1 MLHRSQRFRHGD
13 HCTGPRTTRAGHGGR
28 GFDWGALSPRLLF
41 GRQQESARCCRVL
54 PAGIRYRHRL
64 PRCQQAVEA
73 DDQGRNEVTSGAPY
87 SRLTPEAPIADME
100 SGNVDAP
107 RGASLS
113 AIQKPIRGKLDAV
126 SRAMA
131 AIVASDLP
139 LVGEVSAHLLAMRG
153 KLFRPTLLLL
163 ASEAEDNPGDQA
175 VTLAASLE
183 LIHLA
188 TLVHD
193 DAVDH
198 SALRRGMPTV
208 NALFSHQISVIMG
221 DFLYSS
227 ALTHLVGLGN
237 LQALQSL
244 TRTSTEMT
252 LGEMRQLAVT
262 DPLKFS
268 EREYYDLIR
277 SKTASLMRTACE
289 LGALSGA
296 RRYRDALAGFGENLG
311 MAFQIADDLLD
322 YREGM
327 ETTGKPS
334 GLDLREHKV
343 TLPLIHAL
351 REMSARSRSV
361 VERLFASKTMT
372 DDDIAS
378 VVQIVAEAG
387 GFDYARARGEEFA
400 EAAHDSLA
408 TVPDTVAR
416 QSLTASI
423 SSVMERHS

>member
-1 MLHRSQRFRHGD
+1 MSSAAAPD
-13 HCTGPRTTRAGHGGR
+13 TRR
-28 GFDWGALSPRLLF
+28 
-41 GRQQESARCCRVL
+41 
-54 PAGIRYRHRL
+54 IK
-64 PRCQQAVEA
+64 
-73 DDQGRNEVTSGAPY
+73 VT
-87 SRLTPEAPIADME
+87 M
-100 SGNVDAP
+100 P
-107 RGASLS
+107 RGVTLQT
-113 AIQKPIRGKLDAV
+113 IQLPVRGKLDDV

-131 AIVASDLP
+131 RIVSSDLP
-139 LVGEVSAHLLAMRG
+139 LVGQVSSHLLAMRG

-163 ASEAEDNPGDQA
+163 SSEVAEEPEEQA
-175 VTLAASLE
+175 VTLAAALE

-221 DFLYSS
+221 DFLYST
-227 ALTHLVGLGN
+227 ALTHLVGLGDLEA
-237 LQALQSL
+237 LQAL
-244 TRTSTEMT
+244 TRASTEMT

-262 DPLKFS
+262 DPLRFT

-296 RRYRDALAGFGENLG
+296 REYFGALGTFGENLG

-322 YREGM
+322 YREQM

-351 REMSARSRSV
+351 RAMSASSRQE
-361 VERLFASKTMT
+361 VERLFDSETVT

-378 VVQIVAEAG
+378 VVRIVDENG
-387 GFDYARARGEEFA
+387 GFAYARARGDEFA
-400 EAAHDSLA
+400 ERAHDAL
-408 TVPDTVAR
+408 TDLPDTVAR
-416 QSLTASI
+416 RSLTASI
-423 SSVMERHS
+423 SYVMERHS

>member
-1 MLHRSQRFRHGD
+1 MSSAAAPD
-13 HCTGPRTTRAGHGGR
+13 TRR
-28 GFDWGALSPRLLF
+28 
-41 GRQQESARCCRVL
+41 
-54 PAGIRYRHRL
+54 IK
-64 PRCQQAVEA
+64 
-73 DDQGRNEVTSGAPY
+73 VT
-87 SRLTPEAPIADME
+87 M
-100 SGNVDAP
+100 P
-107 RGASLS
+107 RGVTLQ
-113 AIQKPIRGKLDAV
+113 AIQLPVRGKLDDV

-131 AIVASDLP
+131 RIVYSDLP
-139 LVGEVSAHLLAMRG
+139 LVGQVSAHLLAMRG

-163 ASEAEDNPGDQA
+163 SSQVEEREGSGKGEAGKDKA
-175 VTLAASLE
+175 VMLAATLE

-221 DFLYSS
+221 DFLYST
-227 ALTHLVGLGN
+227 ALTHLVGLGDLEA
-237 LQALQSL
+237 LQAL
-244 TRTSTEMT
+244 TRASTEMT

-262 DPLKFS
+262 DPLRFT

-296 RRYRDALAGFGENLG
+296 RQYFGALGTFGENLG

-322 YREGM
+322 YREQM

-351 REMSARSRSV
+351 RTMSPSSRQE
-361 VERLFASKTMT
+361 VERLFDSETVT

-378 VVQIVAEAG
+378 VVRIVDENG
-387 GFDYARARGEEFA
+387 GFAYARARGDEFA
-400 EAAHDSLA
+400 ERAHDALKDL
-408 TVPDTVAR
+408 PDTVAR
-416 QSLTASI
+416 RSLTASI
-423 SSVMERHS
+423 SYVMERHS

>member
-1 MLHRSQRFRHGD
+1 MRSAAAPD
-13 HCTGPRTTRAGHGGR
+13 TRR
-28 GFDWGALSPRLLF
+28 MKM
-41 GRQQESARCCRVL
+41 
-54 PAGIRYRHRL
+54 
-64 PRCQQAVEA
+64 
-73 DDQGRNEVTSGAPY
+73 T
-87 SRLTPEAPIADME
+87 M
-100 SGNVDAP
+100 P
-107 RGASLS
+107 RGVTLQ
-113 AIQKPIRGKLDAV
+113 AIQLPVRDKLDDV
-126 SRAMA
+126 SRTMA
-131 AIVASDLP
+131 RIVAIDLP
-139 LVGEVSAHLLAMRG
+139 LVGQVSAHLLAMRG

-163 ASEAEDNPGDQA
+163 SSQVEDREGSGKGAEGSDKA
-175 VTLAASLE
+175 VTLAAALE

-221 DFLYSS
+221 DFLYST
-227 ALTHLVGLGN
+227 ALTNLVGLGDLEA
-237 LQALQSL
+237 LQAL
-244 TRTSTEMT
+244 TRASTEMT

-262 DPLKFS
+262 DPLRFT

-296 RRYRDALAGFGENLG
+296 RQHFGALGTFGENLG

-322 YREGM
+322 YREQM

-351 REMSARSRSV
+351 RAMSPSSRQE
-361 VERLFASKTMT
+361 VERLFASETVT

-378 VVQIVAEAG
+378 VVRIVDENG
-387 GFDYARARGEEFA
+387 GFDYARARGDEFA
-400 EAAHDSLA
+400 DRARDALA
-408 TVPDTVAR
+408 DLPDTVAR
-416 QSLTASI
+416 RSLTASI
-423 SSVMERHS
+423 SYVMERHS